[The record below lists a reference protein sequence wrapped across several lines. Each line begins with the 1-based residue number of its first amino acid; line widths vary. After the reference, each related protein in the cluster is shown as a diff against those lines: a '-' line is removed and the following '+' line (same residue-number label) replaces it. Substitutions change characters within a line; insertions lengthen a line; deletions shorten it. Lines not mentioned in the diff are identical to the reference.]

1 MKFYLYSVGF
11 VRSYRAYPPT
21 EGIGINYWYNTVL
34 NVTNVPTIGTDLILN
49 MNNMYSSGAKF
60 DINNTDVRVLVFC
73 KFTVTFSEYVVVAK
87 FKSLSGSS
95 AVFTVEN
102 FVQTKYTARYLHNIV
117 IRDDDMICGSVQFMS
132 TNSNL
137 LQTPAAIQTEL
148 YNTFGQNNIPA
159 NIILLDDKEYTMIY
173 CLRPMSASILNGY
186 GIRITIDSNR
196 VIVHSHVN
204 VSLTLP
210 STGITDIIKQT
221 NN

>member
-1 MKFYLYSVGF
+1 
-11 VRSYRAYPPT
+11 
-21 EGIGINYWYNTVL
+21 
-34 NVTNVPTIGTDLILN
+34 

-159 NIILLDDKEYTMIY
+159 NIILLDDEEYTMIY

-186 GIRITIDSNR
+186 GIRITIDSNG

>member
-11 VRSYRAYPPT
+11 VRSYRVYPPT

-60 DINNTDVRVLVFC
+60 DINNTDIRVLVFC
-73 KFTVTFSEYVVVAK
+73 KFAVTSSEYVVVAK

-137 LQTPAAIQTEL
+137 LQTPAEIQTEL
-148 YNTFGQNNIPA
+148 YNTFGQNSIPA
-159 NIILLDDKEYTMIY
+159 NIILLNDEEYTMIY
-173 CLRPMSASILNGY
+173 CLRPVSASILNGY
-186 GIRITIDSNR
+186 GIRITIDGNG
-196 VIVHSHVN
+196 VIAHSHVN

-210 STGITDIIKQT
+210 STGIIDIIKQT